1 MKKNICNNWCLLSSV
16 LITGSIFVC
25 CFPHRQKIMKDFMN
39 TLDENQKKEYLKII
53 EMRKNI
59 YLRSLLS
66 SVVVS
71 IVLCLVGLKEKTFS
85 INNFCVFLA
94 LVFSFKNLFY
104 LLSKKSSYIVSKLN
118 NEKQRNAWLEIYKNM
133 QFHYHLGI
141 MVGLVGVLII
151 SITYCGK
158 I

>member
-1 MKKNICNNWCLLSSV
+1 MKKNICNNWCLASSI
-16 LITGSIFVC
+16 LIMGSIFVC
-25 CFPHRQKIMKDFMN
+25 CFPHRQKIMNDFMN
-39 TLDENQKKEYLKII
+39 LLDENQKKEYTKII
-53 EMRKNI
+53 EMRRNI

-66 SVVVS
+66 SIVVS
-71 IVLCLVGLKEKTFS
+71 VILCLVGLKEKTFS

-118 NEKQRNAWLEIYKNM
+118 NEKQRNAWLKIYRNM
-133 QFHYHLGI
+133 QLHYHLGI
-141 MVGLVGVLII
+141 MVGLVGVLLI

>member
-1 MKKNICNNWCLLSSV
+1 MLMQS
-16 LITGSIFVC
+16 
-25 CFPHRQKIMKDFMN
+25 R
-39 TLDENQKKEYLKII
+39 II

-94 LVFSFKNLFY
+94 LVFSFKNFFF